1 MAKNGDGIR
10 VDIYDQQYTIRGDL
24 DLEYIQKLA
33 KYLDGKMR
41 VIAERTRTVD
51 SLRVAVLAALNIADE
66 YHRLKAQQEATEK
79 KVEEIV
85 GECNETLDH
94 VISEAS

>member
-1 MAKNGDGIR
+1 MAKTADGIR

-24 DLEYIQKLA
+24 DQEYIQGLA
-33 KYLDGKMR
+33 KYVDGKMR

-66 YHRLKAQQEATEK
+66 YHRLKTEHEATAK
-79 KVEEIV
+79 RVEEILV
-85 GECNETLDH
+85 ECDETLDH
-94 VISEAS
+94 VISDAS

>member
-24 DLEYIQKLA
+24 DQEYIQALA

-41 VIAERTRTVD
+41 TIAERTRTVD

-66 YHRLKAQQEATEK
+66 YHRLKTQHETTTR

-85 GECNETLDH
+85 GECNETLDR
-94 VISEAS
+94 VISDAS

>member
-1 MAKNGDGIR
+1 MAKTGDGIR

-24 DLEYIQKLA
+24 DQEYIQTLA
-33 KYLDGKMR
+33 RYLDGKMR

-51 SLRVAVLAALNIADE
+51 SLRVAVLAALNITDE
-66 YHRLKAQQEATEK
+66 YHRLKAQHEATTK

-85 GECNETLDH
+85 SGCNETLDR
-94 VISEAS
+94 VISDAS

>member
-1 MAKNGDGIR
+1 MAKTGDGIR

-24 DLEYIQKLA
+24 DQEYIQKLA
-33 KYLDGKMR
+33 NYLDGKMR
-41 VIAERTRTVD
+41 TIAERTHTVD

-66 YHRLKAQQEATEK
+66 YHHLKAQHEATTK

-85 GECNETLDH
+85 VECSETLDRA
-94 VISEAS
+94 ISDAS

>member
-24 DLEYIQKLA
+24 DQEYIQKLA

-51 SLRVAVLAALNIADE
+51 SLRVAVLAALNITDE

-79 KVEEIV
+79 KVEKIV
-85 GECNETLDH
+85 GEYNETLDR
-94 VISEAS
+94 VISDAS

>member
-1 MAKNGDGIR
+1 MAKTGDGIR

-24 DLEYIQKLA
+24 DQEYIQALA

-41 VIAERTRTVD
+41 TIAERTRTVD

-66 YHRLKAQQEATEK
+66 YHRLKAQHAATTK

-85 GECNETLDH
+85 GKCNETLDR
-94 VISEAS
+94 VISDAS

>member
-1 MAKNGDGIR
+1 MAKTGDGIR

-24 DLEYIQKLA
+24 DQEYIQALA

-41 VIAERTRTVD
+41 TIAERTRTVD

-66 YHRLKAQQEATEK
+66 YHRLKAQQEAATK
-79 KVEEIV
+79 RVAEIV
-85 GECNETLDH
+85 GECNETLDR
-94 VISEAS
+94 VISDAS

>member
-1 MAKNGDGIR
+1 MAKTGDGIR

-24 DLEYIQKLA
+24 DEEYIQRLA

-41 VIAERTRTVD
+41 TIAERTRTVD

-66 YHRLKAQQEATEK
+66 YHHLKAQQEATAR

-85 GECNETLDH
+85 GECSETLDRA
-94 VISEAS
+94 ISDAS

>member
-1 MAKNGDGIR
+1 LAKTGDGIR

-24 DLEYIQKLA
+24 DQEYIQRLA

-41 VIAERTRTVD
+41 VVAERTRTAD

-66 YHRLKAQQEATEK
+66 YHRLKGQHEATAK

-85 GECNETLDH
+85 GECNETLDR
-94 VISEAS
+94 VISDAS

>member
-1 MAKNGDGIR
+1 LAKDGDGIR

-24 DLEYIQKLA
+24 DREYIQKLA

-51 SLRVAVLAALNIADE
+51 SLRVAVLAALNITDE

-85 GECNETLDH
+85 GEYNETLDR
-94 VISEAS
+94 VISDAS

>member
-1 MAKNGDGIR
+1 MAKDGDGIR

-24 DLEYIQKLA
+24 DREYIQKLA

-51 SLRVAVLAALNIADE
+51 SLRVAVLAALNITDE

-85 GECNETLDH
+85 GEYNETLDR
-94 VISEAS
+94 VISDAS